1 LGLGF
6 TFDDSDKK
14 RIASP
19 ISEMHRLIELNP
31 ANVSR
36 VFPYIGGEELNSSP
50 VYLPSRFVI
59 SFEDFPLAR
68 KASGHSWFQLTEED
82 QRKQLRDGIVAHD
95 YPRPVA
101 EDWPDLLSV
110 LEARVKPERLKQ
122 NDEGGRIYWWRFL
135 RPRPELN
142 QAMSGLN
149 RALVTGQTSKHRTFC
164 FMPCNL
170 IFDQK
175 IIVFPEDSWS
185 FFAVM
190 SSRLHEN
197 WATFMGS
204 TMKDDPVYTP
214 SDCFENFPFPEGY
227 RSSTRLEAIGEAYA
241 KFRSALMIQN
251 DEGLTKTYN
260 RFHDPNG
267 DSADIQRLRELHAAM
282 DRAVLDAYDWQ
293 DIQPI
298 CKFFPEFDDE
308 EEEDEG
314 GRPKKKKYRYRW
326 PEDTHDEVLAR
337 LLDLNRQRAL
347 EEGQLLAA
355 EEAANALKPAA
366 SKKNAKKSSRKKPG
380 QPPSSTL
387 FGIEEEGA

>member
-1 LGLGF
+1 
-6 TFDDSDKK
+6 
-14 RIASP
+14 
-19 ISEMHRLIELNP
+19 
-31 ANVSR
+31 
-36 VFPYIGGEELNSSP
+36 
-50 VYLPSRFVI
+50 
-59 SFEDFPLAR
+59 
-68 KASGHSWFQLTEED
+68 
-82 QRKQLRDGIVAHD
+82 
-95 YPRPVA
+95 
-101 EDWPDLLSV
+101 
-110 LEARVKPERLKQ
+110 
-122 NDEGGRIYWWRFL
+122 
-135 RPRPELN
+135 
-142 QAMSGLN
+142 
-149 RALVTGQTSKHRTFC
+149 
-164 FMPCNL
+164 
-170 IFDQK
+170 
-175 IIVFPEDSWS
+175 
-185 FFAVM
+185 
-190 SSRLHEN
+190 
-197 WATFMGS
+197 
-204 TMKDDPVYTP
+204 
-214 SDCFENFPFPEGY
+214 
-227 RSSTRLEAIGEAYA
+227 
-241 KFRSALMIQN
+241 
-251 DEGLTKTYN
+251 LTKTYN